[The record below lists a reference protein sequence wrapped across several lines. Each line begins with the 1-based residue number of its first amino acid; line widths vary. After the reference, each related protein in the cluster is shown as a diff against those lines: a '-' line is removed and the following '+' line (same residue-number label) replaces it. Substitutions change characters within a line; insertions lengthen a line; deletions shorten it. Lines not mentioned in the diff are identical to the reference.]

1 MKFCNWFFYFSLVK
15 FINQPSFSSSWEEG
29 RLFSVSHLD
38 PSSFKS
44 RTFPGSWFKRSR
56 FSPPDDHHLLI
67 SLQTIQSILSSQKNY
82 HHFEPNSLLLISNPL
97 LKPKILQ
104 FFSHFLVP
112 FLEYSEQSMPST
124 GPVTSARP
132 VLGPGGNR
140 ARSPA
145 PPPEKRQPPAKPP
158 SPDPAGR
165 RNVGSTRRPG
175 SSSASDSSGSL
186 SPVRPRNLHPPAT
199 RRRTSPAPAVPVLP
213 AIVGERKSCAWITP
227 QSGMMMSTKK
237 EQTLAVLECSSSVS
251 ALKMVV
257 FVWLISWQTHFTFR
271 STTRNG
277 GYLRGTTRSCLSC

>member
-15 FINQPSFSSSWEEG
+15 FINQPSFSSSWEG

-38 PSSFKS
+38 PFSFKS

-67 SLQTIQSILSSQKNY
+67 SLQTIQSILSSPKKLSS
-82 HHFEPNSLLLISNPL
+82 FRTKFSTSD
-97 LKPKILQ
+97 LKPTLETQNSAI
-104 FFSHFLVP
+104 FSHFLVP

-145 PPPEKRQPPAKPP
+145 PPPEKRQPLAKPQ

>member
-15 FINQPSFSSSWEEG
+15 FINQPSFSSSWEG

-145 PPPEKRQPPAKPP
+145 PPPEKRQPLAKPQ